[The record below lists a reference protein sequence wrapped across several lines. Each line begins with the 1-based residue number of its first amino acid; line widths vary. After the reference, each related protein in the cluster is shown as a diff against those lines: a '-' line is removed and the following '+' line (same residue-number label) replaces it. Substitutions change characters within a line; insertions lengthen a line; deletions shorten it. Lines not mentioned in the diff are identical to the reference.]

1 LHQKINKLYRS
12 SSQQN
17 IKSRSINSNSR
28 EFPLLESLGF
38 RKLKLK
44 KSRNKNGKKKKNNY
58 FNVVKEKLYQET
70 NQIRKVA
77 KILTQNLLNLKHK
90 NLMKE
95 K

>member
-1 LHQKINKLYRS
+1 M
-12 SSQQN
+12 
-17 IKSRSINSNSR
+17 
-28 EFPLLESLGF
+28 ESLNF

-44 KSRNKNGKKKKNNY
+44 KSRNKNDTKKKYNY
-58 FNVVKEKLYQET
+58 FNIEKEKLYHET

-77 KILTQNLLNLKHK
+77 KILTQNLLNLKHE

>member
-1 LHQKINKLYRS
+1 M
-12 SSQQN
+12 
-17 IKSRSINSNSR
+17 
-28 EFPLLESLGF
+28 ESLNF

-44 KSRNKNGKKKKNNY
+44 KSRNKNDTKKKYNY
-58 FNVVKEKLYQET
+58 FNIEKEKLYHEA

-77 KILTQNLLNLKHK
+77 KILTQNLLNLKHE